1 MTESPRRNSF
11 GMKRSLFT
19 GFEPF
24 FPRPVF
30 GICAHPAAFLS
41 SVSAHI
47 SIFSETAQ
55 NGCKYVAGYSPLSTS
70 P

>member
-24 FPRPVF
+24 FPRP
-30 GICAHPAAFLS
+30 S
-41 SVSAHI
+41 SGSAR
-47 SIFSETAQ
+47 TAQ
-55 NGCKYVAGYSPLSTS
+55 HAYLCL
-70 P
+70 